1 MITQCDHTVNKLGCP
16 RFGLTALTACPFKH
30 LDVLLKHCISNN
42 KILESRGTMKTF
54 HFLEAIQDFLSNPTR
69 LPSSNINSQ
78 ENKNHSHH
86 T

>member
-1 MITQCDHTVNKLGCP
+1 MITQCDHTVNNLGCP
-16 RFGLTALTACPFKH
+16 RFGLTALTAGPFKH

-54 HFLEAIQDFLSNPTR
+54 HFLEAIQDFLSNPTP

-78 ENKNHSHH
+78 ESKSHSHH